1 MIDLLMDGIYTFGAL
16 QTLYQNFSRPGAS
29 IKVNGMNIVGLPG
42 FQVTDI
48 TVSQTISDKAG
59 TATFSLV
66 NCYDRVLHC
75 FNKVIDKVMVLGSK
89 VEVALGYCSVYMPV
103 FKGYISSISWNF
115 DAENGAS
122 CRVTCMDARKLMMED
137 HIDAKR
143 SFDMSKS
150 FNSVMGDIVGPYS
163 TLCSLETSSA
173 IMESAEQTIHPA
185 PGQSVYNFIKE
196 NLVARGALKKEF
208 FILGERLYYRPAR
221 SQLIPIMSIGLGTG
235 LLSFGYSAEYLN
247 KEINVIGYNGDK
259 KEAVKCS
266 DTVKS
271 SEKQTNLYKTKH
283 TIIKADIKTRA
294 QAVKEVT
301 RVMLEQ
307 KQRKMEGSGSCVGMP
322 QIVPGRFIRITG
334 LDSRVDGL
342 HYITEA
348 THKLSMS
355 GYTTD
360 ISIGGE

>member
-29 IKVNGMNIVGLPG
+29 INVNGVNIVGLPG

-48 TVSQTISDKAG
+48 TVSQTVSDKAG

-66 NCYDRVLHC
+66 NCYDRMLHC

-137 HIDAKR
+137 SIEVCYKPDT
-143 SFDMSKS
+143 FKS
-150 FNSVMGDIVGPYS
+150 IMKSVVSPYKE
-163 TLCSLETSSA
+163 LCSLEASRA
-173 IMESAEQTIHPA
+173 ITDSIEGTLRSA

-221 SQLIPIMSIGLGTG
+221 SQLIPIMSVGLGTG
-235 LLSFGYSAEYLN
+235 LLSFGYSADYLN
-247 KEINVIGYNGDK
+247 KEIVVIGYNDDK
-259 KEAVKCS
+259 KEAVKYS
-266 DTVKS
+266 KTIKS
-271 SEKQTNLYKTKH
+271 SEKQSNLYKTKH
-283 TIIKADIKTRA
+283 MIIRADIKSTA
-294 QAVKEVT
+294 EAVKETT